1 MKEIMIV
8 MNPAAAGGRTGRG
21 WPERAARLRAAGLD
35 FDVALTGRRGHAT
48 EIAREAVR
56 AGRRLV
62 VAAGGDGTINEVA
75 NGFFDGAQPVG
86 GRACLG
92 VLPMGTGGDFRRSFG
107 FPTEPEAAAAM
118 LKRGVCRRLDVGR
131 VRCTT
136 ADGLPVSRLFVN
148 IASAGMGA
156 EVVDRVERSGR
167 LAGGEATFLL
177 ATVATGLR
185 WRNKRIR
192 AVLDGREHEVVAR
205 QVVVANCRYY
215 GGGMHIAPPARPDDG
230 RLDVIVV
237 GDLGVLEGARALRQ
251 FRQGTHL
258 QRGGPKIWH
267 ALAREIELS
276 TPDEAVRLEIDGER
290 PGQLPAKFD
299 VLPHALELVVP

>member
-1 MKEIMIV
+1 
-8 MNPAAAGGRTGRG
+8 MNPAAAGGRTGRS

-35 FDVALTGRRGHAT
+35 FDVALTDRRGHAT

-56 AGRRLV
+56 QGRRLV

-75 NGFFDGAQPVG
+75 NGFFQGTEPVG
-86 GRACLG
+86 AACLG
-92 VLPMGTGGDFRRSFG
+92 VLAMGTGGDFRRSFG
-107 FPTEPEAAAAM
+107 FPTDPDAAAAM
-118 LKRGVCRRLDVGR
+118 LKRGFRRRLDVGR
-131 VRCTT
+131 VRCRT

-167 LAGGEATFLL
+167 LAGGEATFLM

-192 AVLDGREHEVVAR
+192 AVLDGREHHVVAR

-215 GGGMHIAPPARPDDG
+215 GGGMLIAPGARPDDG
-230 RLDVIVV
+230 RLDVVVV
-237 GDLGVLEGARALRQ
+237 GDLGVLEGARALLQ

-267 ALAREIELS
+267 MLAREIEL
-276 TPDEAVRLEIDGER
+276 TAADEAVRLEIDGER
-290 PGQLPAKFD
+290 PGQLPAEFD
-299 VLPHALELVVP
+299 VLPQALEVVVP